1 MKQCCQSV
9 QQIAAI
15 DWCAVSP
22 IKMSSPPLALMHA
35 LNRFLKFLSV
45 NGILMHSSTEVLL
58 LAVKYSQ
65 GVACTSGEDKA

>member
-35 LNRFLKFLSV
+35 LNRFLKFRVDLSMGSWCIPV
-45 NGILMHSSTEVLL
+45 M
-58 LAVKYSQ
+58 KYYF
-65 GVACTSGEDKA
+65 